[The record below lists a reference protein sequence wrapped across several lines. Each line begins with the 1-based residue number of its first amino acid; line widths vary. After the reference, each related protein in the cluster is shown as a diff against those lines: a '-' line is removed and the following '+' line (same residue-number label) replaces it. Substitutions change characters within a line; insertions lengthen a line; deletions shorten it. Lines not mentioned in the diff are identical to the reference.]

1 MSITQHIN
9 LVLGL
14 ALLLGFG
21 LGGFMQL
28 THFCTMG
35 AMADIVL
42 FKSFQ
47 RAKLFALTL
56 AVALIGTQTLVLLK
70 WININHT
77 VYDNDQLLWLSHSLG
92 GLCFGSGMVLAGG
105 CVSKNLLRLGTGSLK
120 ALTVLTVVALSAAMT
135 VRGIFSPLRT
145 NGLDL
150 LLLQIPNTLQQ
161 YFINGSNIYL
171 NTYLNTYFNSYFNS
185 YFNNYL
191 NTYFI
196 KPDIAL
202 FIVSLTIGLGLI
214 LWSVSKPDER
224 TFKHCGAGLA
234 IGSLIIMGWVLS
246 GVLAYVPEHPDTLQ
260 EAFLSTVSNKMENI
274 LPVASL
280 VSWLN
285 YLLLF
290 SDSSQVMTLA
300 MAISLG
306 MVLGSA
312 AVCLYQK
319 NFHWQGFSDSRD
331 WAYHILGAGLMGFG
345 GVLAMGCSISHGLGG
360 LSVLSLSSLLTFIA
374 IVLGAMFTLK
384 YLEQ

>member
-9 LVLGL
+9 LVLTL

-35 AMADIVL
+35 AVADIVL

-56 AVALIGTQTLVLLK
+56 AVALIGTQTLVILK

-77 VYDNDQLLWLSHSLG
+77 VYDNDQLPWLSYSLG

-150 LLLQIPNTLQQ
+150 FLLQIPNTLQQ
-161 YFINGSNIYL
+161 YFINDSNIYL
-171 NTYLNTYFNSYFNS
+171 NTYLNKH
-185 YFNNYL
+185 L

-214 LWSVSKPDER
+214 LWSVSKRDER
-224 TFKHCGAGLA
+224 TFKHCGTGLA
-234 IGSLIIMGWVLS
+234 IGSLITMGWVLS

-290 SDSSQVMTLA
+290 SDSSQAITLA

-306 MVLGSA
+306 IVLGSA

-374 IVLGAMFTLK
+374 IILGAMFTLK

>member
-9 LVLGL
+9 LVLTL

-35 AMADIVL
+35 AVADIVL

-77 VYDNDQLLWLSHSLG
+77 VYDNDQLPWLSHSLG

-150 LLLQIPNTLQQ
+150 FLLQIPNTLQQ
-161 YFINGSNIYL
+161 YFINDSNIYL
-171 NTYLNTYFNSYFNS
+171 NTYLNKH
-185 YFNNYL
+185 L

-214 LWSVSKPDER
+214 LWSVSKRDER
-224 TFKHCGAGLA
+224 TFKHCGIGLA

-246 GVLAYVPEHPDTLQ
+246 GILAYVPEHPDTLQ

-290 SDSSQVMTLA
+290 SDSSQAMTLA

-306 MVLGSA
+306 IVLGSA

-319 NFHWQGFSDSRD
+319 SFHWQGFSDSRD

-374 IVLGAMFTLK
+374 IILGAMFTLK

>member
-1 MSITQHIN
+1 MNITQHIN

-14 ALLLGFG
+14 ALLLGFI
-21 LGGFMQL
+21 LGGLMQV

-35 AMADIVL
+35 AVADIVL

-70 WININHT
+70 WINVNYT
-77 VYDNDQLLWLSHSLG
+77 VYDSDQLLWLSHSLG

-135 VRGIFSPLRT
+135 IRGIFRPLRT

-150 LLLQIPNTLQQ
+150 FLLQIPNTLQQ
-161 YFINGSNIYL
+161 YFNNGFNNSF
-171 NTYLNTYFNSYFNS
+171 NTYLNTYF
-185 YFNNYL
+185 
-191 NTYFI
+191 I
-196 KPDIAL
+196 KLDIAL

-214 LWSVSKPDER
+214 LWSVSKRDER

-234 IGSLIIMGWVLS
+234 IGSLIVMGWVLS

-290 SDSSQVMTLA
+290 SDSSQAMTLA

-319 NFHWQGFSDSRD
+319 NFHWQGFSDTRD
-331 WAYHILGAGLMGFG
+331 WVHHTLGAGLMGFG

-374 IVLGAMFTLK
+374 IILGAIFTLK
-384 YLEQ
+384 YLE